1 MSLVALIYT
10 SRPAQPMGAVELG
23 HLLLQARLFN
33 AQVQVTGVLL
43 HDPTQFLQYIEGPA
57 ESIDTVYRRICASD
71 RHQEVVKLMHE
82 PIAERLFPDWQMGF
96 AETAASMLQKLA
108 NHHWSEA
115 LSDAER
121 RQPDAP
127 ALRLLRSFW
136 AAGARPAPSA
146 AA

>member
-10 SRPAQPMGAVELG
+10 SRPVQPMGAVELG

-43 HDPTQFLQYIEGPA
+43 HDHAQFLQYIEGPA
-57 ESIDTVYRRICASD
+57 ESIETVYQRICASN
-71 RHQEVVKLMHE
+71 RHTEVRTLMRE

-96 AETAASMLQKLA
+96 AETAASVLQKLA
-108 NHHWSEA
+108 NHHWAEA
-115 LSDAER
+115 LNQAER

-127 ALRLLRSFW
+127 ALRVLRQFW
-136 AAGARPAPSA
+136 AAHTAPSPA
-146 AA
+146 A